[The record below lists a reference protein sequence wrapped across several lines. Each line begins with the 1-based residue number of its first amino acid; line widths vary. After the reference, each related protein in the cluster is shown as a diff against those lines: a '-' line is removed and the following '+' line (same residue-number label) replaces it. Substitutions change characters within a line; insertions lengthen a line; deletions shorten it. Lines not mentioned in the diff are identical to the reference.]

1 MKKFY
6 LLSLITLLVATVGF
20 SQITRDISP
29 KVDNNS
35 PFANKRDVSAFAH
48 KTNADVRITGD
59 DCTDAFIVAAAP
71 ATETGTAI
79 ETFTNVYGLD
89 SLTTWGHSG
98 ADVVY
103 SYTCTVDEVL
113 TAEVTADFDEAFSVF
128 TDCLDP
134 IASVVGGVDDN
145 MAAPFV
151 ETLTVNAVAG
161 TTYFFVIGAYDAT
174 ATGAWTFTLD
184 AAAPCVDALVAV
196 GASEIE
202 PNGGINETPVQY
214 DPRALGT
221 TAAPTQ
227 ITGTLEAV
235 GGSRDMDWFDVV
247 LTDYATIT
255 ATADIMC
262 GDVIIWIGN
271 EDMSVLESVNANG
284 MELGETMTSSLLAPG
299 NYWVVIA
306 PPVYDGMAMFTYN
319 LELSAETGTAPVVGE
334 SFENAFPPVGWTTNN
349 ADGDAFDWHQ
359 TDPAGVAAQEG
370 DYCAASASWD
380 ATDGPLNPDN
390 WLITYPFMVAAGDVA
405 SWWVAAQ
412 DPAYAAEKYAVMIST
427 ATDAIADFTITLHE
441 ETLVDEVYAQHEYD
455 LSAYAGQ
462 VLYLAFRHYDVT
474 DMYQMKIDN
483 VVIPAVYNANA
494 EVNTNAIAVYPN
506 PVTDNLF
513 VGNAANSTISVFNIL
528 GEEVAN
534 VINAGQLESIDMSSL
549 TNGTYFVKVYADNNV
564 TTRKVVLNR

>member
-29 KVDNNS
+29 KADNNS
-35 PFANKRDVSAFAH
+35 AFANKRDVSAFAH
-48 KTNADVRITGD
+48 KTNSDVRITGD

-89 SLTTWGHSG
+89 SLTTWGHMG

-113 TAEVTADFDEAFSVF
+113 TAVVSGDFDQAFSVF
-128 TDCLDP
+128 TDCVDP
-134 IASVVGGVDDN
+134 IGSVVGAADAN
-145 MAAPFV
+145 LAAPFT
-151 ETLTVNAVAG
+151 ETLTVNAVTG
-161 TTYFFVIGAYDAT
+161 TTYFFVVGSYVDT
-174 ATGAWTFTLD
+174 VGGWTFTLD

-196 GASEIE
+196 GDSEIE
-202 PNGGINETPVQY
+202 PNGGINETPIQY
-214 DPRALGT
+214 DPRTLGT
-221 TAAPTQ
+221 AAAPTQ
-227 ITGTLEAV
+227 VTGFLETV
-235 GGSRDMDWFDVV
+235 GGARDMDWFDVV
-247 LTDYATIT
+247 LTDYSTIT
-255 ATADIMC
+255 ATVDIMC
-262 GDVIIWIGN
+262 GDVAIFIGN
-271 EDMSVLESVNANG
+271 EDMSTYESVNDNG
-284 MELGETMTSSLLAPG
+284 AEMGETMTTALLAPG
-299 NYWVVIA
+299 NYWIVIA
-306 PPVYDGMAMFTYN
+306 PPTFDDLAIFGYN
-319 LELSAETGTAPVVGE
+319 LELSAETGTTPVVGE
-334 SFENAFPPVGWTTNN
+334 SFENAFPPVGWTTVN
-349 ADGDAFDWHQ
+349 ADGDAFDWEQ
-359 TDPAGVAAQEG
+359 GAAPGISAQEG
-370 DYCAASASWD
+370 DYCATSASWD
-380 ATDGPLNPDN
+380 QTAGPLNPDN

-405 SWWVAAQ
+405 SWYVAAQ

-483 VVIPAVYNANA
+483 VMIPAVYNANA

-506 PVTDNLF
+506 PVTNNLF